1 MLKKFH
7 LLRQKNNLEEEVFAN
22 FGIFAFVSRKFLSMK
37 YPFTINSRK
46 LITVEPPYTPL
57 RRTVSFIP
65 EEFLRKLTATPL
77 QIGHSYLATTL

>member
-1 MLKKFH
+1 
-7 LLRQKNNLEEEVFAN
+7 
-22 FGIFAFVSRKFLSMK
+22 MK

-77 QIGHSYLATTL
+77 QIGHPYLATTL